1 MKEYIVSLHNRED
14 LDNFYNDM
22 ETEGGDLYIP
32 NRAVD
37 VTNRRTISRNT
48 HYMLTDE
55 EAQTVK
61 QDPRVFAVEL
71 KELLELSIRPAYKID
86 NGNFDKT
93 SSNDASDVNWGL
105 LRHSEI
111 TNRNN
116 WGVDIT
122 SNVIDNLTVTASGK
136 NIDVIIVDGHIDP
149 NHPEFAVNSDGTG
162 GSRVQQFNWFQND
175 IGSGTGTYV
184 YAPYIDSSDTERT
197 SDNNHGAHCGGTVAG
212 NTQGWARD
220 ANIYNISPYIT
231 NPNYNVN
238 GFGGTTMWDYIRQW
252 HNNKPINTDTG
263 RRNPTITNN
272 SYGSSIRFNQGDLG
286 PITSVTYRGVTT
298 ADNAGLNIA
307 TMQANGIY
315 TFDTTP
321 TVPYY
326 STSVHTDL
334 QDAIDDGIIIVF
346 AAGNDYW
353 KIDVDGGQDWDN
365 QFIATF
371 SGTTYLWDLHKG
383 SGSAAYPQSIVVGAL
398 SNNDSED
405 KAVFSNCGPRVD
417 IYAAGQGIQSSV
429 HNGGVTDPRNSSYD
443 LEKLNGTSMASPQV
457 AGVLAI
463 LAESWPSMTQQ
474 EAKDWLINNS
484 RTNLMYDTG
493 ADNAV
498 DTNSLQGSPNR
509 ILYWQNKRAA
519 EGFTFPSINVAARP
533 TSGNVYPRTKVRRKG

>member
-32 NRAVD
+32 DRAVD
-37 VTNRRTISRNT
+37 ITNRRTISRNT
-48 HYMLTDE
+48 HYMLTAE
-55 EAQTVK
+55 EAQTIK

-71 KELLELSIRPAYKID
+71 KELLELAIRPAYKVD

-116 WGVDIT
+116 WGVDTT
-122 SNVIDNLTVTASGK
+122 SNVIDDLTVTASGK
-136 NIDVIIVDGHIDP
+136 NVDVIIVDGHIDP

-184 YAPYIDSSDTERT
+184 YAPYIDSGDADRT

-220 ANIYNISPYIT
+220 ANIYNISPYTT
-231 NPNYNVN
+231 NPNWNVN
-238 GFGGTTMWDYIRQW
+238 GFGSTTMWDYIRQW
-252 HNNKPINTDTG
+252 HNNKPINTNTG

-272 SYGSSIRFNQGDLG
+272 SYGSSIKQNEGIFGKV
-286 PITSVTYRGVTT
+286 TSVTYRGTTTTDNNGLDVTT
-298 ADNAGLNIA
+298 
-307 TMQANGIY
+307 MQQNGIY
-315 TFDTTP
+315 TFNETP
-321 TVPYY
+321 VIPYY
-326 STSVHTDL
+326 STSIHTDI
-334 QDAIDDGIIIVF
+334 QDAIDDGIIIVY
-346 AAGNDYW
+346 AAGNDAW
-353 KIDVDGGQDWDN
+353 KIDTNGGQDWN
-365 QFIATF
+365 N
-371 SGTTYLWDLHKG
+371 TYTSTVNGSPWTEELHRG
-383 SGSAAYPQSIVVGAL
+383 SGANVYSESIVVGAL
-398 SNNDSED
+398 SNNDNED
-405 KAVFSNCGPRVD
+405 KAYFSNCGPRVD

-429 HNGGVTDPRNSSYD
+429 HNGGVTDPRNAGYD

-463 LAESWPSMTQQ
+463 LAESWPGMTQQ
-474 EAKDWLINNS
+474 EAKDWLTNNS
-484 RTNLMYDTG
+484 RTNLMYDTE

-519 EGFTFPSINVAARP
+519 EGFTFPSINIAARP
-533 TSGNVYPRTKVRRKG
+533 SSGNVYPRTKVRRKG